1 MYPYLRNL
9 YLRIYTFGFVYVR
22 IYSCIYFIYT
32 FIRTKVIY
40 DILCTNEGNI
50 QVIII
55 NKVVKYEG
63 NNI

>member
-1 MYPYLRNL
+1 MIFYN
-9 YLRIYTFGFVYVR
+9 I
-22 IYSCIYFIYT
+22 
-32 FIRTKVIY
+32 
-40 DILCTNEGNI
+40 CTNEGNI